1 MKKVI
6 SIIMLLI
13 IFINVPV
20 LYNFTI
26 TLTYDYRNFGT
37 DMFTKNSFYETYQFQ
52 TMFKSQLDSLL
63 VYISYYRDDN
73 YNQSF
78 YQINNGQNH
87 IDFIIYVESDSSDNE
102 SEIITY
108 TNLLE
113 PNREKENFYN
123 SKVFYHNANWKDNK
137 KIESSFDILKD
148 IEINRIAEEYEIY
161 FSCDEEIYEPYE
173 DRFKSAK
180 NNFYFTIGI
189 SISIIVAFIYKTISY
204 IKQKKEKKDKWY
216 IELIALIIFLTII
229 IKYNIFISFGYYSII
244 YYIFYIVNFIIF
256 INFYRIILQKIKS
269 KTIIQSFYILN
280 IIKNIKLIYKIVFLV
295 VLILSIN
302 LIAIFNFLGSTFAFI
317 VTICDIIISAYV
329 IKLFIEYKNICES
342 IQKIANGNLNEKMET
357 NSRVFKELTKDIN
370 NISNGM
376 SNALEQNL
384 KSERLKTDLITNVS
398 HDLKTP
404 LTSIINYINLMK
416 KEKIQDEKMSK
427 YISVLDEKSL
437 KLKNL
442 TDDLIEISKIT
453 SGNEKLVL
461 EELNIAEMVMQ
472 ANGEFAEKFS
482 TKNLEIISKIGS
494 NNLFIKLD
502 GKKMWRVLENLY
514 TNVYKYSLENT
525 RVYVELNKK
534 NDLVNFSMKN
544 ISKQEL
550 NITPEELM
558 ERFVRGDSSRNTEG
572 SGLRI
577 VNSKTSCRA
586 TRRYI

>member
-1 MKKVI
+1 MKK
-6 SIIMLLI
+6 IINIITLLI
-13 IFINVPV
+13 ILINIPI
-20 LYNFTI
+20 LYNCGRE
-26 TLTYDYRNFGT
+26 LTFDYRNYGS
-37 DMFTKNSFYETYQFQ
+37 DLFTKSSFYETRSFLN
-52 TMFKSQLDSLL
+52 FFNSQINSFLD
-63 VYISYYRDDN
+63 YFTN
-73 YNQSF
+73 YNYHDSITN
-78 YQINNGQNH
+78 Y
-87 IDFIIYVESDSSDNE
+87 IDFIVYIDIELSDNATRIE
-102 SEIITY
+102 TY
-108 TNLLE
+108 TNLDNPDE
-113 PNREKENFYN
+113 ARHSFYD
-123 SKVFYHNANWKDNK
+123 SEVYYHRAYWKDNK
-137 KIESSFDILKD
+137 VIETSHDILKNV
-148 IEINRIAEEYEIY
+148 ELQPMEREYEIY
-161 FSCDEEIYEPYE
+161 FRCDAEVYVPYNE
-173 DRFKSAK
+173 NFNSAK
-180 NNFYFTIGI
+180 SNLYLFIGLIIITIF
-189 SISIIVAFIYKTISY
+189 AFIYKTVSY
-204 IKQKKEKKDKWY
+204 IRANNENKDKWP
-216 IELIALIIFLTII
+216 IELMAFIIFLIVVI
-229 IKYNIFISFGYYSII
+229 EYNIHCSFGYYALI
-244 YYIFYIVNFIIF
+244 YPVFYIIDFIIF

-329 IKLFIEYKNICES
+329 IKLFIEYKNICGS
-342 IQKIANGNLNEKMET
+342 IQKIANGNLNEKIET

-482 TKNLEIISKIGS
+482 TKNLDIISKIND
-494 NNLFIKLD
+494 NNIFTKLD

-514 TNVYKYSLENT
+514 TNVYKYSLEDT